1 MSDIACTARG
11 LTLQAGM
18 DIWATIH
25 REAAAA
31 VANDRLMRRGIEAL
45 VLRHASFPEA
55 LACNLARRLADDAL
69 DADTIGA
76 VIAEALEDTPEII
89 EATLA
94 DLLAIRDRDPATEDL
109 LGPFM
114 FFKSFHAIQV
124 HRVSHW
130 LWTHERRY
138 LAQHLQSRVSLV
150 MGMDIH
156 PAARIG
162 RGLMIDHG
170 TGVVIGETAVVE
182 DDVSML
188 HEVTLGGTGKAH
200 GDRHPKVRRG
210 VLIGAGAKILGNVEI
225 GECAKVGAGSIVL
238 DDVAPYTTVVG
249 VPARAVGPRNTGMP
263 ALTMDQMMPVADWV
277 I

>member
-25 REAAAA
+25 REANAA
-31 VANDRLMRRGIEAL
+31 VARDPLMRRSIEAL

-69 DADTIGA
+69 DAETIGA
-76 VIAEALEDTPEII
+76 VIAEALEDAPEII

-94 DLLAIRDRDPATEDL
+94 DLRAIRDRDPATEDL
-109 LGPFM
+109 LSPFV
-114 FFKSFHAIQV
+114 FFKSFHAIQAY
-124 HRVSHW
+124 RVAHW
-130 LWTHERRY
+130 LWVRKRRH
-138 LAQHLQSRVSLV
+138 LAQHLQSQVNLV

-162 RGLMIDHG
+162 RGIMIDHG

-210 VLIGAGAKILGNVEI
+210 VLIGAGAKILGNVVV

-249 VPARAVGPRNTGMP
+249 VPARPVGPRNTGMP
-263 ALTMDQMMPVADWV
+263 ALTMDQMLPAPDWV